1 MRRSA
6 LFLATP
12 MGLLALP
19 LHEAALVI
27 TYGQSD
33 GEDPS

>member
-12 MGLLALP
+12 TGLLAL
-19 LHEAALVI
+19 LLSEAPQVI
-27 TYGQSD
+27 PYGQPN
-33 GEDPS
+33 GEEPP